1 MKIRSTILTTPLAI
15 SLIAAGFAHANE
27 QGMKSAL
34 AQWDQE
40 ISEYQAALANTTEE
54 GQRNILLANPPT
66 GDSIAQQLWKET
78 YYRIGTREI
87 TEKKT
92 HAPKNRFDIPKVK
105 KIPVYAYEEPWAA
118 PAVAWWLTH
127 PHALTGILTQQ
138 QCSRVIAAMIDS
150 VERTHFDKACMAD
163 VCVAL
168 SSLSSMQ
175 AYECLKKIQIHNPD
189 AAAKANAAMGLSLML
204 NKAPIRSAEGSEEMA
219 DAKRI
224 YYIKEALS
232 IAPKD
237 CMFGHARIEVTANEQ
252 IHLVTKLAPGRVPP
266 QVDVLDAEKRQ
277 LMFPIPNQ
285 AQILLFWSP
294 EHAESIALLR
304 RSGDLAAKYP
314 QIKIIPIAVGA
325 DRDAVKQCYEAE
337 EITIPSY
344 SDQDSAA
351 AKEYRVGVLPY
362 VAFIGDENTL
372 VYLGYPD
379 LNFQS
384 KITSYLKD
392 NSDKPALPVHP
403 IPAAEEPRNSDV
415 PQIRDMPEL

>member
-1 MKIRSTILTTPLAI
+1 MKNPNTLLNI
-15 SLIAAGFAHANE
+15 SIALSCLCPSLVQASE
-27 QGMKSAL
+27 QGMKEAL
-34 AQWDQE
+34 KQWDQE
-40 ISEYQAALANTTEE
+40 MSEYQAAVDNTKDEA
-54 GQRNILLANPPT
+54 QRNILLANPPS
-66 GDSIAQQLWKET
+66 GESIAKKLWKET

-92 HAPKNRFDIPKVK
+92 SAPKNRFDIAKVK
-105 KIPVYAYEEPWAA
+105 KIPVYAYEETWAA
-118 PAVAWWLTH
+118 PAIAWWLTH
-127 PHALTGILTQQ
+127 PQALGSILTQQ

-150 VERTHFDKACMAD
+150 IERSHFDKPCMAD
-163 VCVAL
+163 VCAPL

-175 AYECLKKIQIHNPD
+175 AYECLKKIHMRNTD
-189 AAAKANAAMGLSLML
+189 MAAKANAAMGLSLML
-204 NKAPIRSAEGSEEMA
+204 NKAPIRSIEGSEEMA

-237 CMFGHARIEVTANEQ
+237 CLFGNARIEVTANEQ

-266 QVDVLDAEKRQ
+266 QISVMDGEKRQ

-294 EHAESIALLR
+294 DHQESIALLR

-314 QIKIIPIAVGA
+314 QIKIIPIAVGV
-325 DRDAVKQCYEAE
+325 DQDGIKQCYELQG
-337 EITIPSY
+337 ITIPSY
-344 SDQDSAA
+344 SDQDAAA
-351 AKEYRVGVLPY
+351 AKEYRVAALPY
-362 VAFIGDENTL
+362 VAFLGNENTL

-384 KITSYLKD
+384 KITSYLQ
-392 NSDKPALPVHP
+392 NKPAVTA
-403 IPAAEEPRNSDV
+403 PAAAPSPQGEDSEV
-415 PQIRDMPEL
+415 PAIREMPQL